1 MLRSF
6 CANIWRYRQTPVRC
20 PHCGWHDSKVLD
32 SRATDEG
39 EAIRRRRECLSC
51 KRRFTTFE
59 RAEPIVL
66 QVAKRDG
73 HREPFDRGKVLTGMV
88 RACEGRPVP
97 HSVLEQ
103 TAAEIERELV
113 DQGRPEVASREIGD
127 RVIER
132 LRRLDDVAYVRFAS
146 VYRRVGDVDRLVEE
160 IQRLKARKQREAES
174 EAQIELIPIPP
185 DRSGQR

>member
-1 MLRSF
+1 
-6 CANIWRYRQTPVRC
+6 VRC
-20 PHCGWHDSKVLD
+20 PYCSGEDSKVLD
-32 SRATDEG
+32 SRASDEG

-59 RAEPIVL
+59 RAERVVV

-73 HREPFDRGKVLTGMV
+73 HREPFDRAKVLTGML

-97 HSVLEQ
+97 REILDQ
-103 TAAEIERELV
+103 AASEIERELAE
-113 DQGRPEVASREIGD
+113 QGALEVASREIGD

-132 LRRLDDVAYVRFAS
+132 LRHMDDVAYVRFAS

-160 IQRLKARKQREAES
+160 IQRLKARKQREAELQS
-174 EAQIELIPIPP
+174 QIELIPLLPQ
-185 DRSGQR
+185 RSGQR